1 MTAEQHAEI
10 MAMLSGLAK
19 QGKALRK
26 ELAALSDD
34 VQDIAG
40 VCGDLEG
47 MLHAVNMRFDE

>member
-10 MAMLSGLAK
+10 MATLKALAK
-19 QGKALRK
+19 QGQAVRK

-40 VCGDLEG
+40 VCGDLEA
-47 MLHAVNMRFDE
+47 MVSAVNMRFDE

>member
-10 MAMLSGLAK
+10 MATLKALAK
-19 QGKALRK
+19 QGQAVRK

-34 VQDIAG
+34 VQDLTG
-40 VCGDLEG
+40 LCGDLEG

>member
-26 ELAALSDD
+26 ELAALADD
-34 VQDIAG
+34 VQDLTG
-40 VCGDLEG
+40 LCGDLEG